1 MSKAGSTKPK
11 GPAGFVPVAHLER
24 KDGVMDDD
32 TPSVPAVADRKKG
45 GSRKYP
51 RTGNQTGIKGVVA
64 VALMRE
70 GQSITQAAVASGLC
84 RETVSALRSRWGEG
98 LQHIAQIRSVIQDLG
113 ILTAAELLFGI
124 SEADIARMSV
134 EKRLEVAAKFID
146 RYAAPEQANTNPF
159 LAIFNQY
166 NLQPSHSAS
175 KLTRDIPALP
185 QASDAPTAS

>member
-1 MSKAGSTKPK
+1 MHDNSP
-11 GPAGFVPVAHLER
+11 
-24 KDGVMDDD
+24 DDS
-32 TPSVPAVADRKKG
+32 PSVPAVTDRKKG

-113 ILTAAELLFGI
+113 VLTAAELLFGI

-146 RYAAPEQANTNPF
+146 RYAAPERANPNPF
-159 LAIFNQY
+159 MAFFTQY
-166 NLQPSHSAS
+166 NIQPSHSAS
-175 KLTRDIPALP
+175 KPTVISPESADTSK
-185 QASDAPTAS
+185 AS